1 MNGLLKTGLVCFAA
15 VALYACSKPAEITV
29 SDTGAGPITLATAFD
44 PAEVGKLLPGY
55 TVEAALSSALQPGEQ
70 VIRISNGSTPVIEL
84 YPVVSGKTVESAL
97 VLDAS
102 VKDDKGIHI
111 GSTFAQ
117 AMGDADVSACGLGS
131 GEKAGRV
138 FCPRAGSN
146 HIIYEFQG
154 AVPAAEGQMPAATAL
169 TDWLVTGM
177 LWDGSEPA
185 P

>member
-1 MNGLLKTGLVCFAA
+1 MNGLLKAGLICFAA
-15 VALYACSKPAEITV
+15 AALYACSKPVEITV
-29 SDTGAGPITLATAFD
+29 SDTGAGPVTLATVFD
-44 PAEVGKLLPGY
+44 PVEVGKLLPGY

-70 VIRISNGSTPVIEL
+70 VIRISNGSTPIIEL
-84 YPVVSGKTVESAL
+84 YPAAGGKTVESAL
-97 VLDAS
+97 VLDVS

-111 GSTFAQ
+111 GSTFAE
-117 AMGDADVSACGLGS
+117 AMGEADVSACGSGS

-138 FCPRAGSN
+138 FCPRTGSN

-154 AVPAAEGQMPAATAL
+154 TVPAVEGQMPVATAL
-169 TDWLVTGM
+169 AHWVVTGM